1 MFHSIKKPHYAWV
14 ICLCGLWLFVCNM
27 GLCSNILSVYLPF
40 IEAGGI
46 SHSMGSAI
54 LTVRCLSSFAVTFL
68 VGIYYRRLS
77 LRGGILIAS
86 LIGAASALV
95 YSLGGSA
102 LVYFAG
108 AALGGIC
115 YGLGTVFPVSLLLNR
130 WFHTHR
136 GLAIGICTAGS
147 GVSIMLFSPLISAL
161 VLRYS
166 LRATFLLQAGFMLVT
181 GVCVFLLLRDDPE
194 QKGLQPYGAGQENVD
209 RAQEKE
215 GSAALPKGVLWMLA
229 LMMLLIGGGGQA
241 FAGHLSVLAR
251 SCGYSAEA
259 AAAAVALQG
268 MVLVCSKFLSGG
280 MADRFGTKGC
290 TSLLMALFVLGCSAV
305 QFMNGGNLFWCFAPV
320 AVMGFSA
327 AFYTVGPPLWAADLS
342 DKAGYPKLLKWL
354 QIFYNL
360 GGILF
365 SAVPGIIADRTG
377 EYKSSYVLIAAMML
391 TALLILRWA
400 YRRGLKKEA

>member
-1 MFHSIKKPHYAWV
+1 MIRSTRKPHYAWV

-95 YSLGGSA
+95 YSLGGNA

-130 WFHTHR
+130 WFQTHR

-147 GVSIMLFSPLISAL
+147 GVASMICSPLASTLA
-161 VLRYS
+161 LRYS
-166 LRATFLLQAGFMLVT
+166 LRAAFLVQAAFMLVSA
-181 GVCVFLLLRDDPE
+181 VCVFLLLRNDPGE
-194 QKGLQPYGAGQENVD
+194 KGLQPYGEGGESGARVREQEGPAV
-209 RAQEKE
+209 
-215 GSAALPKGVLWMLA
+215 LPRSVLWMLA
-229 LMMLLIGGGGQA
+229 LMMLIIGGGGQA
-241 FAGHLSVLAR
+241 FSGHLSVLAK
-251 SCGYSAEA
+251 SCGYSIQ
-259 AAAAVALQG
+259 AAAAVVSLQG
-268 MVLVCSKFLSGG
+268 MVLVCSKLLAGG
-280 MADRFGTKGC
+280 MADRFGSKRC
-290 TSLLMALFVLGCSAV
+290 TTLLMVIFALGSVLVLCMDGVS
-305 QFMNGGNLFWCFAPV
+305 LFWCFAPV
-320 AVMGFSA
+320 ALMGFGASV
-327 AFYTVGPPLWAADLS
+327 YNVGPPLWAEALS
-342 DKAGYPKLLKWL
+342 DKAGYPKLLRWL
-354 QIFYNL
+354 QLFFNL

-400 YRRGLKKEA
+400 YRRGLKKET